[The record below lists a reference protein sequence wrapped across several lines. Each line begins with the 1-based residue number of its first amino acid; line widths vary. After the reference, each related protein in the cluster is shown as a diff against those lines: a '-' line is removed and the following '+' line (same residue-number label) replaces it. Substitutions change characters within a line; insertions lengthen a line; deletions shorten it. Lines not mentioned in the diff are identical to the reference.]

1 MSFKFVKFTDTE
13 TSYAATVTIR
23 ATGQM
28 GFSSGAQN
36 LYKIRGCNY
45 CVLYFDPERRV
56 VGMELTEEN
65 CEGAIPI
72 KKSDSNTHIRAK
84 NFCDR
89 FEIDYT
95 KSHRHRLRKDPE
107 SGFLYFE
114 LGQECASGEEEGDT
128 EGSTE
133 EIDGDENKN

>member
-1 MSFKFVKFTDTE
+1 MAFRFVKFTDTE
-13 TSYAATVTIR
+13 TSYSASVTIR

-36 LYKIRGCNY
+36 LYSIKDYDY
-45 CVLYFDPERRV
+45 CILYFDQDRRV
-56 VGMELTEEN
+56 VGMELKKEN

-114 LGQECASGEEEGDT
+114 LGQEELSGEEGTNGEAG
-128 EGSTE
+128 TE
-133 EIDGDENKN
+133 EIDADENTN